1 MRLASSAVGIENR
14 SDIRVCKAIR
24 WILQRAAVEGE
35 QELQAVQDLRGGGGQ
50 VAARQ
55 EASICAS
62 CLASLLRNIDQ
73 PMGICNGTKVVIKE
87 LADNLITVEVLT
99 GKAKGATLELPRFVL
114 LSVEKQ
120 GLRFTRHQF
129 PIRLAFSSSIHKAQ
143 GQSARTYRRIHT
155 HSLVTH
161 SLTPF

>member
-14 SDIRVCKAIR
+14 SDNRVCKAIR

-62 CLASLLRNIDQ
+62 CNR
-73 PMGICNGTKVVIKE
+73 TKVVIKE

-99 GKAKGATLELPRFVL
+99 GKAKGATLELLRFVL
-114 LSVEKQ
+114 LRVEKQ

-129 PIRLAFSSSIHKAQ
+129 PIRLAFASSIHKAQ